1 MVGVYQHKISIY
13 LSTCLSIYL
22 SISAYIYIYIH
33 VYTYIYISP
42 FVVDV
47 VALSIRC
54 LLRARTHRPSMEQA
68 KHVVFLLAWFVSVNL
83 HADKQFLS
91 LFTFLSSSVRLWDM
105 SLNFHLNSNTHCSC
119 PKPNLHFKHR

>member
-1 MVGVYQHKISIY
+1 MMVGVYQHKISIY
-13 LSTCLSIYL
+13 LSTYLSIYICL
-22 SISAYIYIYIH
+22 YIYIYI
-33 VYTYIYISP
+33 YTYMYIHIYIYISP

-83 HADKQFLS
+83 HADKQF
-91 LFTFLSSSVRLWDM
+91 V
-105 SLNFHLNSNTHCSC
+105 
-119 PKPNLHFKHR
+119 PVYIPI